1 MPTKQNLEHMSFSGL
16 NALLRKV
23 AENPSASSVE
33 ADQARGLQNEI
44 IELLKHP
51 KSPNDPHPVLSGK
64 TIIEAREE
72 SLKRRVVDFLLA
84 TMPLH
89 KVASGK

>member
-1 MPTKQNLEHMSFSGL
+1 MPAEQELEHASFSKL
-16 NALLRKV
+16 DALLRKI

-33 ADQARGLQNEI
+33 VDQARGLRCEI
-44 IELLKHP
+44 IESLKQL
-51 KSPNDPHPVLSGK
+51 KSPIDPHPVLGGK

-84 TMPLH
+84 THPLLL
-89 KVASGK
+89 SWG

>member
-1 MPTKQNLEHMSFSGL
+1 MPTKQELENMSYSDL
-16 NALLRKV
+16 IALLRKV

-33 ADQARGLQNEI
+33 ADQTRGLRSEI
-44 IELLKHP
+44 IELLNQLE
-51 KSPNDPHPVLSGK
+51 SPSDPHPVLSGK
-64 TIIEAREE
+64 TIIEVREE

-84 TMPLH
+84 THPLH